1 MGELRNCPQCGKVFM
16 YMVRNLCPA
25 CIDLEEKQYEEVK
38 DYLQK
43 NPGAQIEQIV
53 EDTGVDESK
62 VLRWMRDG
70 RLVVADTG
78 GRPVLVC
85 QRCGR
90 QVERGSLCP
99 KCAQFLTE
107 EINATKGGYRNE
119 AADNKDPG
127 KKSHH
132 IARFGMH
139 IRKHDGEDD

>member
-38 DYLQK
+38 DYLRK
-43 NPGAQIEQIV
+43 TPGAQLEQIV

-62 VLRWMRDG
+62 ILRWMREG

-90 QVERGSLCP
+90 QVARGNLCT
-99 KCAQFLTE
+99 KCTQFLTD
-107 EINATKGGYRNE
+107 EINATKGLNGKEPSHTAGPEKNG
-119 AADNKDPG
+119 KDTG
-127 KKSHH
+127 
-132 IARFGMH
+132 RFGMH
-139 IRKHDGEDD
+139 IRKKDED